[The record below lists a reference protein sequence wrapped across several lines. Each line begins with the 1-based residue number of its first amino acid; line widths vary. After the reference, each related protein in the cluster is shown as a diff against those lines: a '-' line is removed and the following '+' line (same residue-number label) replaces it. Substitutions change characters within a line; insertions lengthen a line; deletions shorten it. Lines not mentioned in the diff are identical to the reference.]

1 MADKPVDANDNIP
14 EFIQRVRE
22 DPGLQAQIV
31 GEVAHAAPE
40 VLARVAARH
49 GFSFTAEEVKQF
61 SEDRALR
68 SLQGVIFWDKC
79 RPCPLALES
88 PAKFV
93 AGVAFCQICGP
104 SWVQEAPYRKTQP
117 STAEETVTSL
127 TDLFH
132 EIQNEAP

>member
-1 MADKPVDANDNIP
+1 MADASPNDNIP

-22 DPGLQAQIV
+22 DSGLQAQIV

-40 VLARVAARH
+40 VLVTVAAKH

-79 RPCPLALES
+79 RPCPQIEKTPVPS
-88 PAKFV
+88 V
-93 AGVAFCQICGP
+93 SVAFCQICGP
-104 SWVQEAPYRKTQP
+104 TWVQEAPYRKALPT
-117 STAEETVTSL
+117 TAEEVATSL
-127 TDLFH
+127 SDLFR
-132 EIQNEAP
+132 EIKNETQ